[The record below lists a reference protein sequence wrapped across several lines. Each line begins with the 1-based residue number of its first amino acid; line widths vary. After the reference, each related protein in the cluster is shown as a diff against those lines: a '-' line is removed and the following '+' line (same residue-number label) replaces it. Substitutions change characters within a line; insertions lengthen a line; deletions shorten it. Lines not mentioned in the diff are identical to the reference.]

1 MTVLHVL
8 GGDVQLAPAH
18 WKALHGLVPEAAV
31 AAKGHPCSWRCRS
44 LRRPEL
50 ARAVHGSIPHELDE
64 MWFRAM
70 LPMNIFVTVL
80 PFIPHLDSVAPYATP
95 REHWSLPA
103 ASAIAAVVV
112 PWLPVVCV
120 GHDPNAS
127 YLPEK
132 SGCV

>member
-18 WKALHGLVPEAAV
+18 WEALHGLVPEAAV

-50 ARAVHGSIPHELDE
+50 ARSLHVGDPHELDE

-70 LPMNIFVTVL
+70 LPMNLFVSVSCIL
-80 PFIPHLDSVAPYATP
+80 HLDSVAPYATP
-95 REHWSLPA
+95 REHWPLPA
-103 ASAIAAVVV
+103 ASAIAAQVV